1 MKIYIGADHAGYELK
16 ETIKKWLQSI
26 GRNASLLTTAGLAAL
41 FYGVPHNVHAASSA
55 PATHQESSAGSNE
68 QEDLMQKYDKKAY
81 DIVSKIVK
89 QDINYIIK
97 QGIAEYEN
105 LQNGRVDVL
114 LPENQ
119 SIDSAV
125 LLYHYKAS
133 DYEGGNTISYPLGH
147 PLKGRRVV
155 LKVDYEVFDST
166 HKAQVFFGNIT
177 VYIFKQRTL
186 TLLPSQIGYK
196 GEHTSFPLSDFLGQ
210 LTTQK

>member
-1 MKIYIGADHAGYELK
+1 MASKRNIR
-16 ETIKKWLQSI
+16 
-26 GRNASLLTTAGLAAL
+26 RNASWLVAGELVALLS
-41 FYGVPHNVHAASSA
+41 GVPYNAHAASSA
-55 PATHQESSAGSNE
+55 SATHQESSAGSNE

-155 LKVDYEVFDST
+155 LKVDYEVLGST
-166 HKAQVFFGNIT
+166 HKAQVMFGNST
-177 VYIFKQRTL
+177 VYIIKQRTL
-186 TLLPSQIGYK
+186 PLPPSQIGYK
-196 GEHTSFPLSDFLGQ
+196 GDPMSFPLSDFLGQ
-210 LTTQK
+210 RTTQK